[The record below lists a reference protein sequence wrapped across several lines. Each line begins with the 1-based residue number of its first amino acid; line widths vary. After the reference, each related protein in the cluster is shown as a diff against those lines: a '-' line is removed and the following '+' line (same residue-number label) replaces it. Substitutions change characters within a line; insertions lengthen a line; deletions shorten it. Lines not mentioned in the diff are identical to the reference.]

1 MTRNSNMRM
10 AIFALFAIFGI
21 TASSAQQKVGHVDS
35 EYILSQTP
43 EYITVQQQI
52 DRTADEW
59 NAELKKLSQ
68 ELDQKFKDY
77 QAREL
82 LYTNEERQRRRQEIM
97 NAEEDLENR
106 RTGYF
111 GPEGEIFTQQEQL
124 MRPIQERV
132 LTAIEEVAIQEG
144 FDYIFDKSGDFLFLF
159 ARDQWDISDKVLEE
173 LGIEVTGL
181 RNQRQVI
188 N

>member
-1 MTRNSNMRM
+1 MTRNSNMRI
-10 AIFALFAIFGI
+10 AIFALFAIFGVM
-21 TASSAQQKVGHVDS
+21 ASSAQQKVGHVDS

-173 LGIEVTGL
+173 LGIEVTGI